1 VQAKARGRVEAAY
14 LEHHAALVR
23 HLTMITRDPEVAQ
36 DLAHEAFLRLARAF
50 ETGTAPDDAAA
61 WLHRVGMNLA
71 TSRGRHLQVVDR
83 RAALLARP
91 AEAVDPGDIVTDG
104 ELARAVHAVMGQLSR
119 PEQDALLLAA
129 HGYGGPEIAMRIGRT
144 PGATRTLLC
153 RARGK
158 VRDRVL
164 AAGFAPA

>member
-1 VQAKARGRVEAAY
+1 MQPFATQCVEAAY
-14 LEHHAALVR
+14 LEHQAALVR
-23 HLTMITRDPEVAQ
+23 HLMTLTRDPEVAQ
-36 DLAHEAFLRLARAF
+36 DLAQDAFLRLSRAI
-50 ETGTAPDDAAA
+50 EAGIAPDDAGA
-61 WLHRVGMNLA
+61 WLHRVAMNLA

-83 RAALLARP
+83 RAAELPQPDTA
-91 AEAVDPGDIVTDG
+91 ADPGDIVVEG
-104 ELARAVHAVMGQLSR
+104 ELARAVGAVLGELSR

-129 HGYGGPEIAMRIGRT
+129 QGYGGPEIAAWIGRT

-158 VRDRVL
+158 IRDRIL